1 MAYRVRRDK
10 MELSL
15 NQQLE
20 HAFRIA
26 VARIPNQRECDTL
39 KRLYES
45 ELASNLQGEQDSG
58 AVKTSDAEQAQ
69 SAAWFAVASALL
81 NLDETIT
88 KE

>member
-1 MAYRVRRDK
+1 RVRRDK
-10 MELSL
+10 MDLSL
-15 NQQLE
+15 DQQLE

-26 VARIPNQRECDTL
+26 VARIPSQRERDTL
-39 KRLYES
+39 KQLYES
-45 ELASNLQGEQDSG
+45 ELASNLQGEHNSG
-58 AVKTSDAEQAQ
+58 ASKPSDVEQSQ